1 MNLKEVYS
9 LIEAE
14 RGGLAT
20 IHTSFSEFPAG
31 IQAHYQFY
39 KSIMLEDGLPLERA
53 DREYLAV
60 EVSKA
65 NACPYCIAHHT
76 EALKNTRAKLDKHR
90 LHALASL
97 ADTLTKTPWKSS
109 VLHSEFLVSG
119 YTEAQWQHAI
129 MVVSY
134 FNFVNRCAHAR
145 GLEIESNYESTCT

>member
-1 MNLKEVYS
+1 MKLKEVYS

-14 RGGLAT
+14 RGGLAA
-20 IHTSFSEFPAG
+20 IHTSFSAFPEG
-31 IQAHYQFY
+31 IMAHYQFY
-39 KSIMLEDGLPLERA
+39 KSIMLQDGLPLERA

-76 EALKNTRAKLDKHR
+76 EALKNTETKVVKHR
-90 LHALASL
+90 SQALASL
-97 ADTLTKTPWKSS
+97 ADTLTRAPWKTS
-109 VLHSEFLVSG
+109 VLHSEFLGNGFS
-119 YTEAQWQHAI
+119 EAQWQHAI

-145 GLEIESNYESTCT
+145 GLEIESNYASTCS